1 MLTINS
7 SRPSTAVWDVIEG
20 EGSPD
25 LVLAS
30 TSPYRRALLERLG
43 VPFRCR
49 TPQVDEDALKA
60 VADEPCALAERLA
73 RAKAASVAAFEPSAV
88 VIGGDQLVEFE
99 GRVFGKPGSTD
110 RAVEQLEML
119 AGRPHRLITAVA
131 VWRRGEMVVHND
143 VTVLHMRPLGRAEIE
158 RYVATDRPI
167 DCAGS
172 YKLEER
178 GIVLF
183 ERIISED
190 QTAITGLPLI
200 ALTTILRALGISIP

>member
-1 MLTINS
+1 MG
-7 SRPSTAVWDVIEG
+7 VWDVIEG
-20 EGSPD
+20 GGPPD

-30 TSPYRRALLERLG
+30 TSRHRRALLQRLG

-49 TPQVDEDALKA
+49 SPQVDEEALKA
-60 VADEPCALAERLA
+60 ADEEPHALADRLA
-73 RAKAASVAAFEPSAV
+73 RVKALSIADLEPSAV

-99 GRVFGKPGSTD
+99 GRAFGKPGSIV

-119 AGRPHRLITAVA
+119 AGRSHRLITALA
-131 VWRRGEMVVHND
+131 VCHRGALIAHRD
-143 VTVLHMRPLGRAEIE
+143 VTVLHMRPLERAAIE
-158 RYVATDRPI
+158 RYVAADMPL

-183 ERIISED
+183 ERIESED

-200 ALTTILRALGISIP
+200 ALTTILRRLGVTIP